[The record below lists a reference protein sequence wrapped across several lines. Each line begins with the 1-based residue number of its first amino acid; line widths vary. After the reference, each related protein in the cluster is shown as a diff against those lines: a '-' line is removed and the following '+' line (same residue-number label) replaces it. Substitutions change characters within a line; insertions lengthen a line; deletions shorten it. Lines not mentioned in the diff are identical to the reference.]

1 MILKILINQVTTDI
15 IRIMRPSIAE
25 EVNKLLKLQ
34 NEGKISESEFAQ
46 MIRELTKRNRSY
58 FKEDILGLLKELWY
72 QSYYV
77 MPNMEDEFRL
87 EVALKLLNITENIH
101 MSTAEKQFELY
112 KKAEKL
118 YGIHILYAHF
128 YSALPILSQL
138 PQDIWD
144 KRHGAGI
151 DWNEKAGMSLMQEL
165 SKYYGEYE
173 RILDSHEFDDSGQY
187 GWLDAALYYCM
198 IRNFKPK
205 HIIEV
210 GAGDSTKLASLAACK
225 NGVVDLESIDPF
237 ASENLSEISKLIKK
251 PVQEIPIS
259 QFKVLQR
266 NDILFIDSTHVCKI
280 GSDVNYLFLDV
291 LPNLNPGVLVHIHDI
306 ALPLEFP
313 ENWVIGLHRF
323 WNEQYLL
330 HAFLIGNCDFEVL
343 FGIQYMLLYHR
354 DVMVKLYGLKRLGGL
369 SFWIRK
375 IK

>member
-1 MILKILINQVTTDI
+1 MLRMSRSI
-15 IRIMRPSIAE
+15 IE
-25 EVNKLLKLQ
+25 EVNKFLKMQ
-34 NEGKISESEFAQ
+34 KEGKISESEFAQ
-46 MIRELTKRNRSY
+46 KIQDLTKRSSPY
-58 FKEDILGLLKELWY
+58 FKEDILDLLKELWY

-77 MPNMEDEFRL
+77 MPNMDDEFRL

-112 KKAEKL
+112 KKAEKI

-138 PQDIWD
+138 PPDIWD

-173 RILDSHEFDDSGQY
+173 RILDSGEFDDSGQY

-210 GAGDSTKLASLAACK
+210 GAGASTKLASLAACK
-225 NGVVDLESIDPF
+225 NGAVDLESIDPF

-259 QFKVLQR
+259 QFKALQR

-291 LPNLNPGVLVHIHDI
+291 LPNLNPGVLIHIHDI